1 MRESRYSR
9 KLTNRELWVLEQ
21 MMAGANFIQIST
33 SLGLPRS
40 LVRLTAHR
48 IYDKLG
54 ADNRVQAVMFA
65 YDMGTLTQFSF
76 WGS

>member
-1 MRESRYSR
+1 MRQSRYSR
-9 KLTNRELWVLEQ
+9 KLTDREVWVLEQ
-21 MMAGANFIQIST
+21 MMAGANFVQISK
-33 SLGLPRS
+33 SLGLSQS
-40 LVRLTAHR
+40 LIRLTARH